1 MLEYQKT
8 VESLMVIRDEIRT
21 RLEDET
27 RDRQSIAEFAEASL
41 TQILGELVTP
51 DAQLCMSCLDNGT
64 ETKAVAWTDG
74 GEGVCDGHIIVTL
87 LAGTGVRTSLD
98 VINRM
103 NDRLSR
109 LGLASFIN

>member
-1 MLEYQKT
+1 MLSYTDVIARLTTMRDDART
-8 VESLMVIRDEIRT
+8 VLST
-21 RLEDET
+21 ET
-27 RDRQSIAEFAEASL
+27 ADRQVQLEETERRL
-41 TQILGELVTP
+41 TALLGELVTP
-51 DAQLCMSCLDNGT
+51 DAQLCMSCLDNDA

-98 VINRM
+98 VLHRM

-109 LGLASFIN
+109 LRLASFLN

>member
-1 MLEYQKT
+1 MLSYTDTIERLRILRDDTRT
-8 VESLMVIRDEIRT
+8 VLST
-21 RLEDET
+21 ET
-27 RDRQSIAEFAEASL
+27 ADRQVQLEETERRL
-41 TQILGELVTP
+41 TALLGELVTP
-51 DAQLCMSCLDNGT
+51 NAELCMSCMDNGA

-109 LGLASFIN
+109 LGLASFLN

>member
-1 MLEYQKT
+1 MLSYT
-8 VESLMVIRDEIRT
+8 DTIARIRAMRDDLRTTLNTESG
-21 RLEDET
+21 
-27 RDRQSIAEFAEASL
+27 DRQIACEQTERL
-41 TQILGELVTP
+41 MTKLLGELVTP
-51 DAQLCMSCLDNGT
+51 DAQLCLSCMDNGH

-109 LGLASFIN
+109 LGLASFLN